1 MIYENALVIEYG
13 RPRVKAIDF
22 STISHVEMLSLGVG
36 DRLRVVLL
44 NGKRIMVM
52 AQDLETFQEKLDE
65 ALEGYQ
71 DGNTQESQRDNGSLL
86 GQSERI
92 IEGEKLPEE
101 DAKRGSEFD
110 ADAGPDNAG
119 PSRS

>member
-52 AQDLETFQEKLDE
+52 ARDLETFQEKLDE

-71 DGNTQESQRDNGSLL
+71 DGNTQE
-86 GQSERI
+86 
-92 IEGEKLPEE
+92 P
-101 DAKRGSEFD
+101 
-110 ADAGPDNAG
+110 
-119 PSRS
+119 